1 MSHLIFGAKTSSS
14 DINNFKAF
22 GLALETALATMF
34 TKVAQS
40 TDPDWIS
47 TPTSVPN
54 PPTTGF
60 IYRLNDSLQATHPI
74 FIRFDLGNSGY
85 GYLHIAIT
93 IGKGEDGAGNIT
105 SVIFPKTEVMGAPG
119 QGTSIQ
125 NCYLSDCGGSG
136 LCLSLSPAV
145 NSPGYIVIER
155 ARDSAGNALGEG
167 LMVVYHNQSNSGY
180 RPVTN
185 AYSYATTAVNSL
197 PNGCFF
203 IPFNLSANNS
213 VAFGTTAPIFP
224 GTVINP
230 DGLLWVPRAILGAAV
245 ANMGLGQVVTS
256 LLEGVDYM
264 GLGLGS
270 PYADCAKQ
278 QYSSAMIRWD

>member
-1 MSHLIFGAKTSSS
+1 MSHLIFGAQTSSS
-14 DINNFKAF
+14 NINNFNAF

-34 TKVAQS
+34 TKVVQS
-40 TDPDWIS
+40 TDPDWITTPSAVPS
-47 TPTSVPN
+47 TPS
-54 PPTTGF
+54 TGF

-74 FIRFDLGNSGY
+74 FIKFDLGNSGF
-85 GYLHIAIT
+85 GGLHVAIT
-93 IGKGEDGAGNIT
+93 IGKGEDGDGNIT
-105 SVIFPKTEVMGAPG
+105 SVIFPKTEVMGRPNHSS
-119 QGTSIQ
+119 SIQ
-125 NCYLSDCGGSG
+125 NCYLSNAGGSG

-145 NSPGYIVIER
+145 DSSGYIVIER

-167 LMVVYHNQSNSGY
+167 LMVVYHNQSNGSF

-185 AYSYATTAVNSL
+185 VYSYATTAVNSL

-203 IPFNLSANNS
+203 IPFNLSVNNS